1 MIVIIILLL
10 LLLSLFFYN
19 QYKFSKASKIP
30 PKGNFVNAGGIELHY
45 ISKGHGRPVV
55 FIHGGI
61 LMCTDFEKVMDL
73 AAGQGYQAISFDRP
87 GYGYSQRN
95 ENILLSPIEQ
105 ATLLHDA
112 VNELGLKKPIIAG
125 HSWSGTMILAYALMY
140 PREISGII
148 TLSAAAYKEGY
159 PAANGD
165 AISKIIG
172 VPILGDFIL
181 NTLLFPLGKIMA
193 ENMLKV
199 TFDPDPIPPSYKED
213 TFLFWL
219 RPKQFKANREDVRTF
234 VPAAE
239 QIQERYNEITVPMVI
254 LAGDK
259 DPFGVIEQAYRLNK
273 DVRGSKLM
281 VVPQV
286 GHMLPQCHPHKVL
299 EALNELSQE
308 NYI

>member
-1 MIVIIILLL
+1 MIVILIML

-19 QYKFSKASKIP
+19 QYKFSKAFKIP
-30 PKGNFVNAGGIELHY
+30 PKGSFVNAGGIKWHY
-45 ISKGHGRPVV
+45 ISKGQGRPVI

-61 LMCTDFEKVMDL
+61 LMCTDFEKAMDL
-73 AAGQGYQAISFDRP
+73 AAAQGYQAVSFDRP
-87 GYGYSQRN
+87 GYGYSQRDGYIN
-95 ENILLSPIEQ
+95 LTPIQQ